1 MSDPKVGE
9 HNSAT
14 IHYSVGAV
22 IHKDGRYLLI
32 DRGVPP
38 PGFAGVAGH
47 IDEGEEAK
55 EAIAR
60 EVAEETGLHV
70 ESMELLWEE
79 FVEWNWCSKG
89 VTGHYWYVYACEV
102 SGEIARDERETK
114 SAGWYSAEEIK
125 VLPLERVWE
134 YWFQKLHII

>member
-89 VTGHYWYVYACEV
+89 VTGHYWYVYACTV
-102 SGEIARDERETK
+102 SGDIVRDERETK